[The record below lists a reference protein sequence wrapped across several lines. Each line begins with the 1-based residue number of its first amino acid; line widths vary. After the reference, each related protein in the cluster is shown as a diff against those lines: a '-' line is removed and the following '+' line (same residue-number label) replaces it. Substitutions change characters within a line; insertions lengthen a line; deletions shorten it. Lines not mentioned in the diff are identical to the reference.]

1 MALNFPSSPTVGQ
14 EFTGG
19 GFTWTWTGTTWT
31 KLAPASG
38 TGDFALLVGSSG
50 NKTYVLDR
58 TYSAGSYIVTFVNGD
73 TTYDIYAIAK
83 DGTLAGYTDTGLID
97 ISEDFNE
104 IVILG
109 AANNERVTFSYQGV
123 TTSPTTAGDVPV
135 AGAYITAVATSSL
148 PNINDTTTIT
158 GGNFAPDVAVA
169 FIGQDSN
176 ALAAK
181 SVVRSSSTSLIA
193 TRPDA
198 FTTAQ
203 SPYTVRVLNPGVT
216 APTGSNV
223 HIASNAVTAG
233 TNPVW
238 TTTSPIG
245 YMLGS
250 VATSVTFLA
259 TDTEGSDIDYTVVSG
274 TLPVGL
280 SLDSETGVL
289 SGTYSGSASAG
300 DTNVVTIRA
309 TDAGGNFLDRAFT
322 FTANV
327 APTWVTAAGAL
338 ADGMETLPYS
348 VQLSTTDLTSV
359 TYTLQSGSLPTGLT
373 LSSAGLISGNMPS
386 GVGIVSSFTVR
397 ATDTLGAYADR
408 AFTITSVALLPWSGG
423 VEYTSGG
430 YKYHKFTSSGT
441 LNAYGAKTVEI
452 LNVAGGG
459 GSKGAAPYQGVGGG
473 GAGGLLYSTLTLPTG
488 SHAIVVGAGG
498 AAGTAAYDG
507 NMGANGGNSTV
518 TYNGTTLT
526 AFGGGGS
533 WDGSGGSGA
542 GHNGGA
548 GQGQGTP
555 GQGNNGGL
563 QGSSSGGGG
572 GGATGVGADGNGSR
586 AGGSGSSAYSTW
598 LTAVSAPST
607 TVATGGNGQYWNN
620 NASGI
625 AGGTNTGNGASG
637 ASSSGGYTPGA
648 AGGSGIV
655 VVRYA
660 V

>member
-1 MALNFPSSPTVGQ
+1 MAITSFSGSGAAAA
-14 EFTGG
+14 GG
-19 GFTWTWTGTTWT
+19 GN
-31 KLAPASG
+31 
-38 TGDFALLVGSSG
+38 DFALLVGSSG

-109 AANNERVTFSYQGV
+109 AANNERVTFSYQGA

-216 APTGSNV
+216 APTGSNA
-223 HIASNAVTAG
+223 HLASNAVTAG

-238 TTTSPIG
+238 TTTSPVG

-327 APTWVTAAGAL
+327 PPVWVTTAGAL

-386 GVGIVSSFTVR
+386 GVGVVSSFTVR
-397 ATDTLGAYADR
+397 ATDSLGAYVDR
-408 AFTITSVALLPWSGG
+408 AFTITSTALLPWSGG
-423 VEYTSGG
+423 TVYESGG
-430 YKYHKFTSSGT
+430 YRYHKFLASGT
-441 LNAYGAKTVEI
+441 LTAYGAKTVQI

-459 GSKGAAPYQGVGGG
+459 GTPYAAAYQGVAGG
-473 GAGGLLYSTLTLPTG
+473 GAGGLLYSEVTIPTG
-488 SHAIVVGAGG
+488 SHAVVVGAGG
-498 AAGTAAYDG
+498 ATTSSSP
-507 NMGANGGNSTV
+507 ANNGSNSTV
-518 TYNGTTLT
+518 SFNGTTLT
-526 AFGGGGS
+526 AIGGGGAWS
-533 WDGSGGSGA
+533 GNGGSGA
-542 GHNGGA
+542 GHFSGDGNGRGTA
-548 GQGQGTP
+548 GQG
-555 GQGNNGGL
+555 NDGGV
-563 QGSSSGGGG
+563 QYNSAGGGG
-572 GGATGVGADGNGSR
+572 GGAGGVGYNAEQYNNGG
-586 AGGSGSSAYSTW
+586 AGGPGSTAYSTW

-607 TVATGGNGQYWNN
+607 TVA
-620 NASGI
+620 
-625 AGGTNTGNGASG
+625 AGGGGHIWFQNVSGVPGAANTGNGAEG
-637 ASSSGGYTPGA
+637 PATDGGRPGA
-648 AGGSGIV
+648 NGGSGIV

-660 V
+660 I